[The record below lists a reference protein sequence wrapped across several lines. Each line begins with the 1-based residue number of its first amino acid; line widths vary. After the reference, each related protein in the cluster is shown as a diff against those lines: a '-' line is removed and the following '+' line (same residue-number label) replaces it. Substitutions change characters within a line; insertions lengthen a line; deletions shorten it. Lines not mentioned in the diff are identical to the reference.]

1 MKRMLGLV
9 LGVCAVQSAW
19 AVGKDHLWELT
30 TTMEIPGMP
39 EEMKGMKIPGMG
51 GPQKQTVCLPE
62 GKQDEPEQQ
71 GKTDCK
77 VTDQKSSGKISR
89 MTIVCKEGTMKMEH
103 NQISRDHYIQKSE
116 TVTSQRGEEGSMK
129 MTTEGKRI
137 GSCDAGKEGGMSRE
151 SKKLLDEGHQQAAER
166 AAEMG
171 KACQAAV
178 GQWPKGAHDIKAYVD
193 YAKHRSDALARAG
206 KTKNGAKMME
216 EQFPDAPGCAKAKAD
231 YCAKSKGVAGEMG
244 TRKGYT
250 GALKNQDRGHL
261 QMAISTCGVDI
272 APITAKHCKAAVSES
287 DYGFVAAHCP
297 AERATLGK
305 QHCAGR
311 AYTAVEPKYQVLCGG
326 GGDSS
331 DEAAGESSDS
341 GDKPARKE
349 KSSESSGGM
358 KGATDAGAEVMEQG
372 MKKLKGLLGF

>member
-1 MKRMLGLV
+1 MKRMLGWV
-9 LGVCAVQSAW
+9 LGICVVQGAW
-19 AVGKDHLWELT
+19 AEGKDHLWELT

-51 GPQKQTVCLPE
+51 GAQKQTVCLAE
-62 GKQDEPEQQ
+62 GKQETPEQQ
-71 GKTDCK
+71 GQTDCK
-77 VTDQKSSGKISR
+77 VTDRKSSGKISR

-116 TVTSQRGEEGSMK
+116 TVVKERGSEEAMK

-137 GSCDAGKEGGMSRE
+137 GSCDAAKDGGMSRE
-151 SKKLLDEGHQQAAER
+151 SKKLLDESHEQAAER
-166 AAEMG
+166 AAAMG

-178 GQWPKGAHDIKAYVD
+178 GQWPEGAHNINSYVD
-193 YAKHRSDALARAG
+193 YAKHRNDALARAG
-206 KTKNGAKMME
+206 KSKNGAKMME
-216 EQFPDAPGCAKAKAD
+216 GQYPDAPGCAKAKLD
-231 YCAKSKGVAGEMG
+231 FCAKSKGLAGEMG
-244 TRKGYT
+244 TRKGYM
-250 GALKNQDRGHL
+250 GALKSRDQGHV
-261 QMAISTCGVDI
+261 QMAFSTCGIDI
-272 APITAKHCKAAVSES
+272 SAVKAKHCKAAVAES

-297 AERATLGK
+297 AERAALGK

-326 GGDSS
+326 G
-331 DEAAGESSDS
+331 ESSEES
-341 GDKPARKE
+341 PGHTGEAGPQGE
-349 KSSESSGGM
+349 KSPKSSGGM